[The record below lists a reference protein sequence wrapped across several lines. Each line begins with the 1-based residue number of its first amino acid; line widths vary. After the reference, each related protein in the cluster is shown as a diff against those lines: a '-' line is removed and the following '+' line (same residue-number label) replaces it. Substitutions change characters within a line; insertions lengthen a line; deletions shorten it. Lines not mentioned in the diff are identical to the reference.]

1 MSVSQSDLCRLVA
14 DIRNQLRKNSPKPK
28 VSPGTGPQ
36 ARVTETLREGEPHCW
51 VSWFSPVTPHRIA
64 QPEVRRMAAF
74 FNPFAC
80 VKFLSFLVRKIRS
93 RSSCEVQQTPL
104 DSAKEFENP

>member
-28 VSPGTGPQ
+28 VSPSTGPQ

-64 QPEVRRMAAF
+64 QPDVRRMAAF
-74 FNPFAC
+74 FFKS
-80 VKFLSFLVRKIRS
+80 VRIFLSFLVRKMRS
-93 RSSCEVQQTPL
+93 CSSCEVQQTPL